1 MNIIYLHVPI
11 FNPLPQV
18 WNNYENTENCIM
30 QHGFESSS
38 VLDPDAHA
46 RIQCSQCVN
55 ILRDPQAPIVMFMTY
70 ERGSSDR
77 RALDG
82 HATPRLA
89 HPLPDTLF
97 LAILVS
103 DRTRTQHVK

>member
-11 FNPLPQV
+11 FNPLLQV
-18 WNNYENTENCIM
+18 WNNYENTEICIT

-38 VLDPDAHA
+38 VFDPDARA
-46 RIQCSQCVN
+46 RKESQCVNVN

-82 HATPRLA
+82 HATSRLA
-89 HPLPDTLF
+89 HPLPDILF
-97 LAILVS
+97 WPYL
-103 DRTRTQHVK
+103 

>member
-1 MNIIYLHVPI
+1 MPI
-11 FNPLPQV
+11 FIPLLQV
-18 WNNYENTENCIM
+18 WNNYENTEICIM
-30 QHGFESSS
+30 QHGFGPSS
-38 VLDPDAHA
+38 VLDPDA
-46 RIQCSQCVN
+46 REESQCEN

-89 HPLPDTLF
+89 YSLPDF
-97 LAILVS
+97 LVGHTCQRS
-103 DRTRTQHVK
+103 GHKM